1 MLIMVILNTVSDC
14 FPICVNSE
22 SGSINSCVSWQC
34 FFLLFV
40 CSIIF
45 CQDMDIFCRTLET
58 EIVFMPVNEN
68 AFVFPLGLLCGE
80 LIVLVGTG
88 FEVYCGCTSSQ

>member
-1 MLIMVILNTVSDC
+1 MLIIVILSIVSDS

-22 SGSINSCVSWQC
+22 SGSINGCVSWQC

-40 CSIIF
+40 CSIMF
-45 CQDMDIFCRTLET
+45 CQDMDIFCGILET

-68 AFVFPLGLLCGE
+68 AFVFPLGLQCGE
-80 LIVLVGTG
+80 LIGLVG
-88 FEVYCGCTSSQ
+88 S